1 MSGRLN
7 GKVALVTGSGAGIG
21 EATAK
26 RFAEE
31 GARVVVT
38 DIKLEGA
45 ERVADEIN
53 EQGGQAIAR
62 YQDTSDEAG
71 WDTLVDDI
79 IDTWGQLDVLVNNA
93 GIVIIGTVE
102 DTTMEDWRKTQ
113 AVNMEGV
120 FLGCRA
126 GVRVMKERGGSIINL
141 SSIEGLIGEP
151 NTAAYNASKGG
162 VRIFTKSAALHC
174 ASQGYGIRVNS
185 IHPGYVM
192 TRLVG
197 DALDALPEEES
208 QALLARVM
216 NEIPLGSPG
225 EPIDI
230 ANGCLFLASDE
241 SRYMT
246 GSELVVDGGYTCH

>member
-1 MSGRLN
+1 MTLRLVN
-7 GKVALVTGSGAGIG
+7 KVALVTGSGAGIG
-21 EATAK
+21 EATSK

-38 DIKLEGA
+38 DINATEA
-45 ERVADEIN
+45 ERVAAEIV
-53 EQGGQAIAR
+53 ESGGQAIAR
-62 YQDTSDEAG
+62 HQDTSDEAR
-71 WDTLVDDI
+71 WDSLVEDI
-79 IDTWGQLDVLVNNA
+79 IETWGQLDVLVNNA
-93 GIVIIGTVE
+93 GIAIIGNVE
-102 DTTMEDWRKTQ
+102 DTTIEDWRKTQ

-120 FLGCRA
+120 FMGCRA
-126 GVRVMKERGGSIINL
+126 AIRVMKERGGSIINL
-141 SSIEGLIGEP
+141 SSIEGIVGEP

-174 ASQGYGIRVNS
+174 AAQGYGIRVNS
-185 IHPGYVM
+185 IHPGYIM

-197 DALDALPEEES
+197 DALASMPEEES
-208 QALLARVM
+208 QALFARVI
-216 NEIPLGSPG
+216 NEIPLGQPG
-225 EPIDI
+225 EPVDI